1 MRGLLPL
8 LVALATPVAAEP
20 VATSPIPQPRPGN
33 EAPQGRI
40 ITIPV
45 YFDADVRPR
54 PRPTTRPGD
63 RAAAPAVI
71 EVETPSGQ
79 RQSLEAA
86 LAASA
91 VPRARPQAQPQSQPA
106 APPQMIETTGGRR
119 AICGSRDIFG
129 APAQP
134 VRGRL
139 PGCGIS
145 NPVRVTSVAGVPL
158 SRAALMNCTTAKALR
173 SWVENG
179 VKPGIGR
186 LGGGPGRI
194 NVVADYACRTI
205 NHRPGANLSEHA
217 KGNAIDISGITLR
230 NGTTLSLERDWRR
243 RSEGAVL
250 KRLHRAACGPFGT
263 VLGPDADRFHQ
274 DHFHFDTKRRRTPYC
289 R

>member
-1 MRGLLPL
+1 MVLAILLAGP
-8 LVALATPVAAEP
+8 AAAEP
-20 VATSPIPQPRPGN
+20 VTKSPLPKPRPLAD
-33 EAPQGRI
+33 APAARI

-54 PRPTTRPGD
+54 PRPGSTGPAPTR
-63 RAAAPAVI
+63 I
-71 EVETPSGQ
+71 EVEPPNGT
-79 RQSLEAA
+79 RQSLEDA

-91 VPRARPQAQPQSQPA
+91 LPRPRPQARTQSRPV
-106 APPQMIETTGGRR
+106 APPPMIETTGGRR

-129 APAQP
+129 APAQS

-139 PGCGIS
+139 RGCGVS

-158 SRAALMNCTTAKALR
+158 SRAALMDCTTAKALR

-186 LGGGPGRI
+186 LGGGAGRI
-194 NVVADYACRTI
+194 NVIADYSCRTI
-205 NHRPGANLSEHA
+205 NNRPGGNISEHG
-217 KGNAIDISGITLR
+217 KGKAIDISGITLR
-230 NGTTLSLERDWRR
+230 NGTTLSVERDWRR

-250 KRLHRAACGPFGT
+250 KRLHRSACGPFGT

-274 DHFHFDTKRRRTPYC
+274 DHFHFDTKARRNPYC

>member
-8 LVALATPVAAEP
+8 LVALATPAAAEP
-20 VATSPIPQPRPGN
+20 LTTSPVPKPRPGA

-54 PRPTTRPGD
+54 PRPSTRTAGQV
-63 RAAAPAVI
+63 AAPRGI
-71 EVETPSGQ
+71 EVETPSGE
-79 RQSLEAA
+79 RQALEAA

-91 VPRARPQAQPQSQPA
+91 VPRARPQPRTQSQPA
-106 APPQMIETTGGRR
+106 APIIETTGGRR

-129 APAQP
+129 ARAQP
-134 VRGRL
+134 VRGRRA
-139 PGCGIS
+139 GCGIS

-173 SWVENG
+173 YWVENG
-179 VKPGIGR
+179 VKPGVGR

-217 KGNAIDISGITLR
+217 KGNAIDISGITLK

-243 RSEGAVL
+243 PSEGAVL
-250 KRLHRAACGPFGT
+250 RRLHRAACGPFGT

-274 DHFHFDTKRRRTPYC
+274 DHFHFDTKRRRNPYC